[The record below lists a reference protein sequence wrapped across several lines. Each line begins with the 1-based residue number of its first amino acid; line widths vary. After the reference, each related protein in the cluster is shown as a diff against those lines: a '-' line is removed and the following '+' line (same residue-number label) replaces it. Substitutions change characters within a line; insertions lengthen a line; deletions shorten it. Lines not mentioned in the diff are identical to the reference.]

1 MLNKC
6 NVEFKIESM
15 ADVRENFEISKED
28 PKYMI
33 CTICGSRFSK
43 DSKET
48 TFQKHLETKKH
59 LKERKR
65 LEDFSDRKGENDS
78 QRRRGKRNLK
88 QKCEAL
94 EKIRESFRTEETEE
108 LETFVHFKLTAR
120 PEAFRELIE
129 HMKYYEE
136 AEGVISALSA
146 RETENKTPEKLEEER
161 RPTFL
166 SIPHTKSSNPQRL
179 STATYIVSTANISD
193 GELDNDEVFNLN
205 DLKYRPE
212 VLLDRKGQKNQ
223 SINSENYDKGSNV
236 QKKKETCKFLKFGKC
251 RHGLSGKDPD
261 QEKVCSYNH
270 PPVCREHEKRGKC
283 FDKRCAKYHLKI
295 CREFM
300 NNQYQYCTYGDD
312 CKFWHPTGLKDF
324 RLDHERKEH
333 YSKEEIPTESRVF
346 YGKNHSYFRQQEIS
360 KIVGRLKQI
369 EIQIQIQN
377 KQLLNPQVLP
387 LVIENDV
394 ITLEDTSEIES
405 ESDGSEGWVD
415 RSPSSTSTDDRDNSY
430 KNMI

>member
-1 MLNKC
+1 M
-6 NVEFKIESM
+6 
-15 ADVRENFEISKED
+15 
-28 PKYMI
+28 
-33 CTICGSRFSK
+33 
-43 DSKET
+43 
-48 TFQKHLETKKH
+48 
-59 LKERKR
+59 
-65 LEDFSDRKGENDS
+65 
-78 QRRRGKRNLK
+78 K
-88 QKCEAL
+88 QKCEVL
-94 EKIRESFRTEETEE
+94 EKIRESFGTEETEE
-108 LETFVHFKLTAR
+108 LETFVHFKLTAK
-120 PEAFRELIE
+120 PEAFREMME
-129 HMKYYEE
+129 HMKYT
-136 AEGVISALSA
+136 VRI
-146 RETENKTPEKLEEER
+146 ETENKTPEKLEEER
-161 RPTFL
+161 RPSFL
-166 SIPHTKSSNPQRL
+166 SIPYTKSSNEEK
-179 STATYIVSTANISD
+179 D
-193 GELDNDEVFNLN
+193 LN

-300 NNQYQYCTYGDD
+300 NNQFQYCTYGDK

>member
-1 MLNKC
+1 MLNKY
-6 NVEFKIESM
+6 NVEFKNM

-33 CTICGSRFSK
+33 CTICGSKLSK

-59 LKERKR
+59 LKKHLKERKW
-65 LEDFSDRKGENDS
+65 LEEFSNGKGENDS
-78 QRRRGKRNLK
+78 QRRKGKRNLK

-94 EKIRESFRTEETEE
+94 EKIRESFKTEETEE

-120 PEAFRELIE
+120 PEAFREMIE
-129 HMKYYEE
+129 HMKWSN
-136 AEGVISALSA
+136 GVISALSV

-161 RPTFL
+161 RPSFL
-166 SIPHTKSSNPQRL
+166 SIPHTKSSNEEK
-179 STATYIVSTANISD
+179 D
-193 GELDNDEVFNLN
+193 LN

-251 RHGLSGKDPD
+251 RHGLLGKDPD

-300 NNQYQYCTYGDD
+300 NNQYQYCTYGND